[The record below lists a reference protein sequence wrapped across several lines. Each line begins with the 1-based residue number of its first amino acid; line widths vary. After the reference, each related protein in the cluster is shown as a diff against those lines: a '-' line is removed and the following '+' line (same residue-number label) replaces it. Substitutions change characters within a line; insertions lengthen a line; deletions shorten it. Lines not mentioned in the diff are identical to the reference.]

1 MFPQWTVTLF
11 ALRTQGALTSKCYSQ
26 GRVTGGRTL
35 CGDPLAPG
43 ECVRIFTGAVVP
55 ESADTVVIQENVER
69 DDASV
74 RMLQAHRLAQTYVVV
89 ARKLRLNLSSQLPGS

>member
-1 MFPQWTVTLF
+1 M
-11 ALRTQGALTSKCYSQ
+11 
-26 GRVTGGRTL
+26 
-35 CGDPLAPG
+35 GDPLAPG
-43 ECVRIFTGAVVP
+43 ECVRIFTGACS

-74 RMLQAHRLAQTYVVV
+74 RMLQGTSLAQTYVVV